1 MILPKMPTT
10 YKDMP
15 MQVYPKSVI
24 QYENTKYALGFDEKT
39 LKRFLLIEGDYSS
52 FQGKLDAG
60 VCRCPLTPENANALR
75 ARLPWLNPVPLG
87 LATSFGFG
95 DRLGIAT
102 PGHVAAVNGTG
113 IAPIFAQQSVREND
127 RTGRNPQV
135 VLDDA
140 MWGIFEMGWREPWGA
155 DADHVKNIE
164 DLSHFIAAGYSFYT
178 FDPNEYVDNDAHDDS
193 VDILRG
199 KVVDFPWDRLGI
211 SLEGLKRMYLE
222 RSIQLEGVLPEFQEE
237 SLLRAVVKYGRAIAH
252 VKTLS
257 DYLVQ
262 HVGGF
267 DLEVSVDETDTP
279 TTILEHDYIASELRR
294 LDVPFV
300 SLAPRFIGS
309 FQKGVDYIGDIQAF
323 DAELKH
329 HAAVMHHIGGYKLS
343 VHTGS
348 DKLSIYPS
356 IAKRTHNLV
365 HVKTAGTSYLEG
377 LRVIA
382 SVDKPFFR
390 EILDF
395 ARSCYETDRATYHLS
410 GRVEKVPPSNALSDD
425 ELLGLFEQFDARQV
439 LHVTFGSVVDQY
451 GERLMDLLTA
461 NRDLYYQ
468 HLRRHFKRHLKPF
481 IEEYQ

>member
-1 MILPKMPTT
+1 
-10 YKDMP
+10 
-15 MQVYPKSVI
+15 MQMYPKSSVH
-24 QYENTKYALGFDEKT
+24 YEKTNYSLGFAEKT
-39 LKRFLLIEGDYSS
+39 LKRFLLIDGDYSS
-52 FQGKLDAG
+52 FQGELESG
-60 VCRCPLTPENANALR
+60 VYQCDLTPQNATALR

-95 DRLGIAT
+95 DRLGNAT
-102 PGHVAAVNGTG
+102 PGHVAAVSGTG

-127 RTGRNPQV
+127 RTGRNPQI

-140 MWGIFEMGWREPWGA
+140 MWGVFEMGWREPWGA

-178 FDPNEYVDNDAHDDS
+178 FDPNEYVDNDAHKDS
-193 VDILRG
+193 IDTLRG

-211 SLEGLKRMYLE
+211 SLEGLKRVYLE
-222 RSIQLEGVLPEFQEE
+222 SPIQAEGTLVEFQEE

-257 DYLVQ
+257 DYLVR
-262 HVGGF
+262 HLDEF

-279 TTILEHDYIASELRR
+279 TTILEHYYIASELRR
-294 LDVPFV
+294 LDVAFV

-309 FQKGVDYIGDIQAF
+309 FQKGVDYIGDIKTF
-323 DAELKH
+323 DDELKGH
-329 HAAVMHHIGGYKLS
+329 VAVMHHIGGYKLS

-356 IAKRTHNLV
+356 IAKQTHNLV

-382 SVDKPFFR
+382 SVDKPFYR

-395 ARSCYETDRATYHLS
+395 ARSRYDTDRATYHLS
-410 GRVEKVPPSNALSDD
+410 GSVDNVPPSKALRD
-425 ELLGLFEQFDARQV
+425 EALPGLFEQFDARQV

-468 HLRRHFKRHLKPF
+468 HLQRHFKRHLKPF
-481 IEEYQ
+481 VEEYQ